1 MATTTRRLR
10 AARSQKV
17 RPDPC
22 PDLDRLKGFPPPTAW
37 SEQLAADNLLLAAS
51 MANRMAR
58 STRMPFDDLFLVAAR
73 GLLNGCR
80 KYDPE
85 RLNPATKRPYALST
99 CVVPYVRGAMT
110 QWLRDK
116 GHSSGVRFP
125 DRWRD
130 VAPTVR
136 RLVADGATLSAVVEA
151 TGLAPEEVTA
161 ILEAQGA
168 TRLLDPEALHANREP
183 DPWDEIEGYDEL
195 NEVLRIADEAHAALR
210 WADRQ
215 MLETAWDAQPR
226 RQVARMPHGQFLRHA
241 EGIIWGERLKPAPEQ
256 QALALVVPDGAAGG
270 PEGKAGRRVTD
281 PVEILRVAEQ
291 LDLFGACRDGGGA

>member
-37 SEQLAADNLLLAAS
+37 SEQLAADNLQLARA

-80 KYDPE
+80 RYNPE
-85 RLNPATKRPYALST
+85 RLNPATDRPYALST
-99 CVVPYVRGAMT
+99 CVVPYIRGAMT

-215 MLETAWDAQPR
+215 MLEAAWDAQPR

>member
-1 MATTTRRLR
+1 MA
-10 AARSQKV
+10 
-17 RPDPC
+17 
-22 PDLDRLKGFPPPTAW
+22 
-37 SEQLAADNLLLAAS
+37 
-51 MANRMAR
+51 
-58 STRMPFDDLFLVAAR
+58 
-73 GLLNGCR
+73 
-80 KYDPE
+80 
-85 RLNPATKRPYALST
+85 
-99 CVVPYVRGAMT
+99 

-116 GHSSGVRFP
+116 GHSSGVKFP
-125 DRWRD
+125 DKWRD

-136 RLVADGATLSAVVEA
+136 RLAADGATLSAVVEA

-161 ILEAQGA
+161 VLGAQGA

-183 DPWDEIEGYDEL
+183 DPWDEIESYDEL

-256 QALALVVPDGAAGG
+256 QALALVVPDGVGG
-270 PEGKAGRRVTD
+270 PEGKAGRRITD
-281 PVEILRVAEQ
+281 PVEILQVAEQ
-291 LDLFGACRDGGGA
+291 LDLFGACHDPHASGKTGPEGLGTGAAAADQPPEQ